1 MFENELQLSEYPS
14 DVSLNAHIISHRREI
29 FNYKTYNF
37 MKIYIHPSGLSSEN
51 DNLLPEGAL
60 FSLKYLLEAG
70 VELSLDAESLTDHQ
84 RALIENE
91 SISTSKFATSEA
103 DGIIKKNDLYR
114 FESDN
119 EVIEEVDTWTE
130 LSRAILFPSRKASL
144 QRDTKETRIS
154 ISINLDGTGESNI
167 STGLNFFDHMLDQ
180 IARHG
185 LIDLELTCD
194 GDLDVDEHHTIEDT
208 AIALGQAI
216 QQAISENK
224 AGIQRYGFVLPMDEA
239 QATVAID
246 LSDRPYLRWEVDL
259 EREYVG
265 DFPTEML
272 EHFYY
277 TIAMNVKATL
287 HVKATGKNEH
297 HVIESIFKGFAKALR
312 FAISRNE
319 RIRGILPTTKGTI

>member
-1 MFENELQLSEYPS
+1 
-14 DVSLNAHIISHRREI
+14 
-29 FNYKTYNF
+29 
-37 MKIYIHPSGLSSEN
+37 MKIYIHPTALSSEN
-51 DNLLPEGAL
+51 DNLMPEGAL
-60 FSLKYLLEAG
+60 FSLKYLQEAEF
-70 VELSLDAESLTDHQ
+70 ELSFEEDSLTDQ
-84 RALIENE
+84 LLELIKNEN
-91 SISTSKFATSEA
+91 ISNSGLASSEA
-103 DGIIKKNDLYR
+103 DGIIKKDELYL
-114 FESDN
+114 FEADGN
-119 EVIEEVDTWTE
+119 VIEKSGNWTE
-130 LSRAILFPSRKASL
+130 LSRAILFPSRKATL
-144 QRDTKETRIS
+144 QRDTKETKIA
-154 ISINLDGTGESNI
+154 ISINLDGTGKSNI
-167 STGLNFFDHMLDQ
+167 NTGLNFFDHMLDQ

-185 LIDLELTCD
+185 LIDLDLTCD
-194 GDLDVDEHHTIEDT
+194 GDLNVDEHHTIEDT

-216 QQAISENK
+216 RQAISENK

-272 EHFYY
+272 EHFFY
-277 TIAMNVKATL
+277 TLAMNVKATL
-287 HVKATGKNEH
+287 HVSATGKNEH

>member
-1 MFENELQLSEYPS
+1 
-14 DVSLNAHIISHRREI
+14 
-29 FNYKTYNF
+29 
-37 MKIYIHPSGLSSEN
+37 MKIYIHPTALKS
-51 DNLLPEGAL
+51 DMKNLLPEGAL
-60 FSLKYLLEAG
+60 FGMKYLQEA
-70 VELSLDAESLTDHQ
+70 EYNLSFDAGSLSDHQ
-84 RALIENE
+84 QKLIENE
-91 SISTSKFATSEA
+91 SITNSGFGETDA
-103 DGIIKKNDLYR
+103 DGTIKKVDQYI
-114 FESDN
+114 FESDGKTV
-119 EVIEEVDTWTE
+119 ETADSWAEITR
-130 LSRAILFPSRKASL
+130 SILFPSRKAEIS
-144 QRDTKETRIS
+144 RDTKETQIS
-154 ISINLDGTGESNI
+154 ISINLDGTGKSDI

-185 LIDLELTCD
+185 LIDLELTCN
-194 GDLDVDEHHTIEDT
+194 GDLNVDEHHTIEDT

-216 QQAISENK
+216 REAISENK

-246 LSDRPYLRWEVDL
+246 LSDRPFLRWDVDL
-259 EREYVG
+259 KREYVG

-277 TIAMNVKATL
+277 TLAMNVKATL